1 MLATGDGW
9 VHVLATPADAGRA
22 LLAGLR
28 VELDAG
34 AYERDLG
41 MPTLAAVERQL
52 RVDLPRCVATVG
64 GARTVH
70 PARVLDATLYPRL
83 CTQAGL
89 APVVEWLLHADVV
102 PHEVGAPL
110 RVAVDAGDVDLAKP
124 LGLRTWDGAP
134 RAAVAV
140 RLRLRRG
147 ALAVALE
154 RLP

>member
-1 MLATGDGW
+1 
-9 VHVLATPADAGRA
+9 
-22 LLAGLR
+22 
-28 VELDAG
+28 
-34 AYERDLG
+34 
-41 MPTLAAVERQL
+41 MPTPAAVERQL

-70 PARVLDATLYPRL
+70 PARVLAATFYPRL

-102 PHEVGAPL
+102 AHELGGAPL
-110 RVAVDAGDVDLAKP
+110 VVAVDAAGDVDLAKR
-124 LGLRTWDGAP
+124 LGLRAWDGAP
-134 RAAVAV
+134 RGAVAV